1 MNTELHITERIDNV
15 LNILNAM
22 KLCGFDQ
29 WNPVCEVM
37 KQLAS
42 LSQDVQKYEKDQE
55 QPSAHPDTET
65 SVPETGGGNQ

>member
-22 KLCGFDQ
+22 KLSGFDQ

-42 LSQDVQKYEKDQE
+42 ISQDVQKYEKEHEKDQE
-55 QPSAHPDTET
+55 QTE
-65 SVPETGGGNQ
+65 EAEA

>member
-22 KLCGFDQ
+22 KLSGFDQ
-29 WNPVCEVM
+29 WNAVWEAM

-42 LSQDVQKYEKDQE
+42 ISQDVQKYEKEHEKDQE
-55 QPSAHPDTET
+55 QPEEAEA
-65 SVPETGGGNQ
+65 